1 MTLIKGEKIMINIRN
16 KVKSPKGFTL
26 VELMVVIA
34 IIGILA
40 AIAVP
45 KFGAATDSANKAKI
59 QADLRT
65 LDSAISMYYA
75 KDGKYPESLQ
85 KLAPDF
91 IAAVPTVPS
100 PYKGTAGL
108 TYKFDNEG
116 TSPTYRAYIEISSGT
131 KIFADTTTPA
141 W

>member
-1 MTLIKGEKIMINIRN
+1 MG
-16 KVKSPKGFTL
+16 SQKGFTL

-34 IIGILA
+34 IIGILT

-65 LDSAISMYYA
+65 LDCAISMYYA
-75 KDGKYPESLQ
+75 KESKYPDTLL
-85 KLAPDF
+85 KLVPDF
-91 IAAVPTVPS
+91 IATMPSVPS
-100 PYKGTAGL
+100 PYKGTVGL
-108 TYKFDNEG
+108 PYKFDNGG
-116 TSPTYRAYIEISSGT
+116 TSPTYRAYIEITTGT
-131 KIFADTTTPA
+131 KIFADTTTPV

>member
-1 MTLIKGEKIMINIRN
+1 M
-16 KVKSPKGFTL
+16 KSQKGFTL
-26 VELMVVIA
+26 IELMVVIA
-34 IIGILA
+34 IIGILT

-45 KFGAATDSANKAKI
+45 KFGSAADSANKAKI

-75 KDGKYPESLQ
+75 KEGKYPDTLL

-91 IAAVPTVPS
+91 IVAVPSVPS
-100 PYKGTAGL
+100 PYKGSSGL
-108 TYKFDNEG
+108 TYKLDNEG
-116 TSPTYRAYIEISSGT
+116 TSPTYRAYIEIATGT